1 MVLVVGE
8 RMEKHDILSKALGWI
23 DAVESGKKGYYA
35 NDIQTV
41 SDGYTFQ
48 IIHGSKSMRF
58 FVYAKSISVFLHEI
72 KYDCCCTTQVLF
84 NQELSDANREKVW
97 NFAVNLYERKMSNN
111 PNEEMEWNEKVMLW
125 GCFAAVLLGVVGIM
139 YVLWKG

>member
-48 IIHGSKSMRF
+48 IIHGTKSMRF
-58 FVYAKSISVFLHEI
+58 FVYEEGISVYLHEN

-84 NQELSDANREKVW
+84 NQELSDDNQEKVW
-97 NFAVNLYERKMSNN
+97 NFALNLYDGILYN
-111 PNEEMEWNEKVMLW
+111 PGEEMELSEKMMLW
-125 GCFAAVLLGVVGIM
+125 GCFVTVLLGVVACM
-139 YVLWKG
+139 YVLCKG

>member
-1 MVLVVGE
+1 
-8 RMEKHDILSKALGWI
+8 MEKHDILSKALGWI

-41 SDGYTFQ
+41 SGGYTFQ

-58 FVYAKSISVFLHEI
+58 FVYAESISVYLHEI

-84 NQELSDANREKVW
+84 NQELLNYANQEKVW
-97 NFAVNLYERKMSNN
+97 DFAVNLYKRKMSNN
-111 PNEEMEWNEKVMLW
+111 LNEEMEWNEKVMLW
-125 GCFAAVLLGVVGIM
+125 GCFVTVLLGAVACM
-139 YVLWKG
+139 CVLWKG

>member
-1 MVLVVGE
+1 MRDSEFL
-8 RMEKHDILSKALGWI
+8 DKALKWI
-23 DAVESGKKGYYA
+23 DAVESGKSGYYVD
-35 NDIQTV
+35 DIQTV

-58 FVYAKSISVFLHEI
+58 FVYAKSISVFLHET

-84 NQELSDANREKVW
+84 NQELLNYANQEKVW

-111 PNEEMEWNEKVMLW
+111 LDEEMEWNITVMLC
-125 GCFAAVLLGVVGIM
+125 GCFAAVLLGAVGIM

>member
-1 MVLVVGE
+1 MRDSEFL
-8 RMEKHDILSKALGWI
+8 DKALKWI
-23 DAVESGKKGYYA
+23 DAVESGKSGYYVD
-35 NDIQTV
+35 DIQTV

-84 NQELSDANREKVW
+84 NQELLNYANQEKVW

>member
-1 MVLVVGE
+1 MRDSEFL
-8 RMEKHDILSKALGWI
+8 DKALKWI
-23 DAVESGKKGYYA
+23 DAVESGKSGYYVD
-35 NDIQTV
+35 DIQTV

-84 NQELSDANREKVW
+84 NQQLLNYANQEKVW
-97 NFAVNLYERKMSNN
+97 NFAVNLYDGILYN
-111 PNEEMEWNEKVMLW
+111 PGEEMELSEKMMLW
-125 GCFAAVLLGVVGIM
+125 GCFITVLLGFVACM
-139 YVLWKG
+139 YVLVKGVG

>member
-1 MVLVVGE
+1 MRDSEFL
-8 RMEKHDILSKALGWI
+8 DKALKWI
-23 DAVESGKKGYYA
+23 DAVESGKSEYYVD
-35 NDIQTV
+35 DIQTV

-84 NQELSDANREKVW
+84 NQELLNYANQEKVW

-111 PNEEMEWNEKVMLW
+111 LDEEMEWNITVMLW
-125 GCFAAVLLGVVGIM
+125 GCFAAVLLGAVGIM

>member
-1 MVLVVGE
+1 MRDSEFL
-8 RMEKHDILSKALGWI
+8 DKALKWI
-23 DAVESGKKGYYA
+23 DAVESGKSKYYVD
-35 NDIQTV
+35 DIQTF

-58 FVYAKSISVFLHEI
+58 FVYAKSISVYLNEI

-84 NQELSDANREKVW
+84 NQELLNYANQEKVW

-111 PNEEMEWNEKVMLW
+111 RDEEMELSEKVMLW
-125 GCFAAVLLGVVGIM
+125 GCFATVLLGAVACM
-139 YVLWKG
+139 FVLWKG

>member
-1 MVLVVGE
+1 MRDSEFLN
-8 RMEKHDILSKALGWI
+8 KALKWI
-23 DAVESGKKGYYA
+23 DAVESGKSKYYVD
-35 NDIQTV
+35 DIQTV

-84 NQELSDANREKVW
+84 NQELLNYANQEKVW

-111 PNEEMEWNEKVMLW
+111 LNEEMEWNITVMLW
-125 GCFAAVLLGVVGIM
+125 GCFAAVLLGAVAIM

>member
-1 MVLVVGE
+1 MRDSEFL
-8 RMEKHDILSKALGWI
+8 DKALKWI
-23 DAVESGKKGYYA
+23 DAVESGKSGYYVD
-35 NDIQTV
+35 DIQTV

-84 NQELSDANREKVW
+84 NQELLNYANQEKVW

-111 PNEEMEWNEKVMLW
+111 LDEEMEWNITVMLW
-125 GCFAAVLLGVVGIM
+125 GCFATVLLGAVSIM
-139 YVLWKG
+139 FVLWKG

>member
-1 MVLVVGE
+1 MRDSEFL
-8 RMEKHDILSKALGWI
+8 DKALKWI
-23 DAVESGKKGYYA
+23 DAVESGKSGYYVD
-35 NDIQTV
+35 DIQTV

-84 NQELSDANREKVW
+84 NQELLNYANQEKVW

-111 PNEEMEWNEKVMLW
+111 LDEEMEWNITVMLW
-125 GCFAAVLLGVVGIM
+125 GCFAAVLLGAVGIM

>member
-1 MVLVVGE
+1 MREYKFL
-8 RMEKHDILSKALGWI
+8 DKALKWI
-23 DAVESGKKGYYA
+23 DAVESGKSEYYVD
-35 NDIQTV
+35 DIQTV

-72 KYDCCCTTQVLF
+72 KYDCCCTTHVLF
-84 NQELSDANREKVW
+84 NQQLLNYANQEKVW

-111 PNEEMEWNEKVMLW
+111 LNEEMEWNITVMLW
-125 GCFAAVLLGVVGIM
+125 GCFATVLLGAVSIM
-139 YVLWKG
+139 FVLWKG

>member
-1 MVLVVGE
+1 MRENDLL
-8 RMEKHDILSKALGWI
+8 DKALKWI
-23 DAVESGKKGYYA
+23 DAVESGKRKY
-35 NDIQTV
+35 NVDDIQTV

-58 FVYAKSISVFLHEI
+58 FVYEKGISVYLHEI

-84 NQELSDANREKVW
+84 NQELSDDNQEKVW
-97 NFAVNLYERKMSNN
+97 NFAVNLYEHKMSNN
-111 PNEEMEWNEKVMLW
+111 PNEEMEWNITVMLW
-125 GCFAAVLLGVVGIM
+125 GCFVTVLLGVVGIM

>member
-1 MVLVVGE
+1 MV
-8 RMEKHDILSKALGWI
+8 KHDILSKALGWI

-41 SDGYTFQ
+41 SGGYTFQ
-48 IIHGSKSMRF
+48 IIHGTKSMRF
-58 FVYAKSISVFLHEI
+58 FVYEEGISVYLHEN

-84 NQELSDANREKVW
+84 NQELLNYANQEKVW

-111 PNEEMEWNEKVMLW
+111 CDEEMEWNEKVMLW
-125 GCFAAVLLGVVGIM
+125 GCFAAVLLGAVACM
-139 YVLWKG
+139 CVLWKG

>member
-1 MVLVVGE
+1 MRDSEFLN
-8 RMEKHDILSKALGWI
+8 KALKWI
-23 DAVESGKKGYYA
+23 DAVESGKSGYYVD
-35 NDIQTV
+35 DIQTV

-58 FVYAKSISVFLHEI
+58 FVYAKSISVFLHET

-84 NQELSDANREKVW
+84 NQELLNYANQEKVW

-111 PNEEMEWNEKVMLW
+111 LNEEMEWNITVMLW
-125 GCFAAVLLGVVGIM
+125 GCFATVLLGAVSIM
-139 YVLWKG
+139 FVLWKG

>member
-1 MVLVVGE
+1 MRDSEFL
-8 RMEKHDILSKALGWI
+8 DKALKWI
-23 DAVESGKKGYYA
+23 DAVESGKSKYYVD
-35 NDIQTV
+35 DIQTV

-58 FVYAKSISVFLHEI
+58 FVYAKSISVFLHET

-84 NQELSDANREKVW
+84 NQELLNYANQEKVW

-111 PNEEMEWNEKVMLW
+111 LDEEMEWNITVMLW
-125 GCFAAVLLGVVGIM
+125 GCFAAVLLGAVGIM

>member
-1 MVLVVGE
+1 
-8 RMEKHDILSKALGWI
+8 MEKHDILSKALGWI

-48 IIHGSKSMRF
+48 IIHGSKSMRL
-58 FVYAKSISVFLHEI
+58 FVYEEGISVYLHEN

-84 NQELSDANREKVW
+84 NQELSDDNQEKVW
-97 NFAVNLYERKMSNN
+97 NFALNLYDGILYNPGEKMELS
-111 PNEEMEWNEKVMLW
+111 EKMMLW
-125 GCFAAVLLGVVGIM
+125 GCFITVLLGFAACM
-139 YVLWKG
+139 YVLVKGVG

>member
-1 MVLVVGE
+1 MV
-8 RMEKHDILSKALGWI
+8 KHDILSKALGWI

-58 FVYAKSISVFLHEI
+58 FVYEEGISVYLHEN

-84 NQELSDANREKVW
+84 NQELLNYANQEKVW

-111 PNEEMEWNEKVMLW
+111 TNEEMEWNITVMIW
-125 GCFAAVLLGVVGIM
+125 GCFVTVLLGVVGIM
-139 YVLWKG
+139 YILWKG

>member
-1 MVLVVGE
+1 MREHKLL
-8 RMEKHDILSKALGWI
+8 DKALKWI
-23 DAVESGKKGYYA
+23 DAVESGKSGYDVD
-35 NDIQTV
+35 DIQTV
-41 SDGYTFQ
+41 SGGYTFQ
-48 IIHGSKSMRF
+48 IIHGSKSMRL
-58 FVYAKSISVFLHEI
+58 FVYAKSISVYLHEI

-84 NQELSDANREKVW
+84 NQELLNYANQEKVW

-125 GCFAAVLLGVVGIM
+125 GCFVTVLLGAVAIM